1 MKPFDFNAGGE
12 AARQTVV
19 LLHSSAGSSRQWN
32 ALMEVLRP
40 HFDARAVDFHGH
52 GTRPRWQGKREL
64 TLADEV
70 ALVEPILREVGSVHL
85 VGHSYGGAVA
95 LKVAELHPH
104 AVSSVVAYE
113 PVLFRWLFD
122 FDADSPAAH
131 EAIDIAD
138 RLRRSMHYRDYSGAA
153 ARFLDYWCGTGTWN
167 AMSAERKQAAAAPDA
182 GRVARISRPWLA
194 TLRPRSAY
202 AAFARRSCCWKA
214 RARSR
219 ARVASVRLLRAE
231 LSQAAHERLADM
243 GHMGPIT
250 HADEVNRWISSFL
263 GRYVASH
270 RIDMVDQFA

>member
-153 ARFLDYWCGTGTWN
+153 ARFLDYWCGNGTWD
-167 AMSAERKQAAAAPDA
+167 AMSAERKQAAAGRMPAVLPHFAALAGDAPTA
-182 GRVARISRPWLA
+182 FGLRRLRAPILLLEGSR
-194 TLRPRSAY
+194 T
-202 AAFARRSCCWKA
+202 
-214 RARSR
+214 
-219 ARVASVRLLRAE
+219 VASTRRIGELLRAE
-231 LSQAAHERLADM
+231 LPQAAHERLADM